1 MKKAPT
7 LTVTDPEN
15 VESLISLKKDWCPLV
30 GPSNVLAFKDQ
41 LPDLQRKYQEELK
54 KKQKPEKFSSDG
66 DEDFIAVNV
75 YDKPEEVMSTRSFHS
90 RMQQP

>member
-41 LPDLQRKYQEELK
+41 LPDLQRKY
-54 KKQKPEKFSSDG
+54 
-66 DEDFIAVNV
+66 
-75 YDKPEEVMSTRSFHS
+75 
-90 RMQQP
+90 